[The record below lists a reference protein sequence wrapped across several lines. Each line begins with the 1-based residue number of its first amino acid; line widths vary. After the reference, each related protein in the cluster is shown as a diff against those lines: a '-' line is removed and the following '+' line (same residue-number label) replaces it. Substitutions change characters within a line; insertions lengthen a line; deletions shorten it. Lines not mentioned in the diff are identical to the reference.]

1 MSQIHAEATELIDA
15 RPEDVYAVLSDY
27 QVGHRAILPKP
38 YFTDMRVEQGGQGKG
53 TVARAS
59 MNVFGAKREF
69 RVVVSE
75 PEPGR
80 VLVEADPD
88 AGVVTTF
95 IVEPVNGGKQSRVT
109 ISTDS
114 ETRPG
119 FAGMMERLMNPPI
132 MRRIY
137 HQELRQLADY
147 LRSQKA
153 T

>member
-1 MSQIHAEATELIDA
+1 MSPIHAEVTEVIDA
-15 RPEDVYAVLSDY
+15 RPEDVYAVVSDY
-27 QVGHRAILPKP
+27 EVGHPAILPKP
-38 YFTDMRVEQGGQGKG
+38 YFTGLKVEQGGKGTG

-59 MNVFGAKREF
+59 MNVFGSKREF

-95 IVEPVNGGKQSRVT
+95 IVEPVNGGQQSRVT
-109 ISTDS
+109 IATDS
-114 ETRPG
+114 EARPG
-119 FAGMMERLMNPPI
+119 FTGVMERLMNPPI

-137 HQELRQLADY
+137 QQELRQLANY
-147 LRSQKA
+147 LRSKA
-153 T
+153 V